1 MKYLPGIILISVIL
15 GQTVLAQEVIYPVT
29 NYTTKDYGREFNP
42 TNWSVTQDKSGI
54 IYAANGFKLLEFD
67 GRTWSSCPINK
78 EAWILSLASD
88 SSGIIY
94 AGSQNEFGYFAP
106 DRVKGLKYFSL
117 SDSLKGDDQYFTN
130 VWKVDIC
137 SLGVIFQAEEKLFIY
152 RNGRVRTVNPTTSF
166 HTSFVVRNILYTR
179 QRDVGLTEWK
189 NDKFVLT
196 SGGEMF
202 KSAGIFFMVP
212 FGTDGREIL
221 VGTRE
226 LGFLIYNTAADIKF
240 RPFHLKDKSLIDQSL
255 ISGGIRLQNG
265 NIGLSTSSG
274 GVIVVDHEGNTSAVI
289 DKAAGIADNEV
300 KQIITDR
307 DQNLWLA
314 LNNGISNVEYSSPLS
329 FYSEKSGIE
338 GSVNSIIRY
347 NGLLYAGTTAGLF
360 IQTKS
365 GLSDKGFSTV
375 TEIKSP
381 VRCLVISEEA
391 LIAGTDAGIYKIKN
405 NSIEKIGNENTF
417 GIHYSSGLKLLFS
430 GGSKGL
436 SVYKAD
442 GSFRKIKLSEEVVS
456 DIISITGKDSDSSD
470 SCVVWIGTRN
480 DGAIRISVNKN
491 YRSIIDRYNTA
502 EGLASGA
509 VFPFYREGEILFG
522 SSEGLYSFIDEQ
534 TVMKSLPDSLKN
546 SPGLSKG
553 YFTSFSFATDSIG
566 KSVSSFLDTPSK
578 TWVCAGNKLAYVDKN
593 NQNLLVNQPFMAVDA
608 GKVNTIYQDAEGI
621 CWFGTSEGLIRYE
634 ISNSRDYSAR
644 FPVLL
649 RRVIVTSSDSVLCSG
664 RYYISDTTGFRI
676 VSEQPLSFKPQLR
689 FADNSLRFDFSASFF
704 EHVDKMMFSC
714 RLEGF
719 DPGWKSWEHKYYQ
732 EYTNLHEG
740 SYVFHVR
747 ARNVYG
753 QISDEAQYAFT
764 ILPPWY
770 RSVTAYFL
778 YIVVSLLL
786 VWLIVKIYSARLKRE
801 NLILEGIVK
810 ERTAEVVRQRDVLEY
825 QKNEIEDSIRYAGRI
840 QNAVLPASQDFT
852 DLVPESF
859 VFFRPR
865 DIVSG
870 DFYWVSK
877 VENKL
882 IISAADCTGHGVPG
896 AFMSMLGVAFLNEI
910 VNKDHIVKPDII
922 LGKLREKVIEALQ
935 QQGISG
941 EAKDGMDI
949 VVISVDY
956 TEMQLNYAGAYNPLL
971 MVRNKQLSEI
981 SADKMPIAIYERM
994 KEFTNHEIKIEKGD
1008 IFYFFSDGY
1017 EDQFGGPEGKKFKG
1031 KKFRELLVEI
1041 SSNPMKEQKE
1051 IIENTFIKWKGD
1063 QDQVDD
1069 IVVLGVRI

>member
-1 MKYLPGIILISVIL
+1 MKYLPGILFISVFL

-67 GRTWSSCPINK
+67 GRTWNSCPINK

-94 AGSQNEFGYFAP
+94 AGSQTEFGYFAP

-117 SDSLKGDDQYFTN
+117 SDLLKDSDRNFTN

-137 SLGVIFQAEEKLFIY
+137 SLGVIFQAEEKLFIF
-152 RNGRVRTVNPTTSF
+152 RNGKISVVTPETSF
-166 HTSFVVRNILYTR
+166 HTSFVVNDILYAR
-179 QRDVGLTEWK
+179 QRDLGLTEWK
-189 NDKFVLT
+189 NDRFVLT
-196 SGGEMF
+196 GGGEIF

-212 FGTDGREIL
+212 FGNDGREIL
-221 VGTRE
+221 IGTRE
-226 LGFLIYNTAADIKF
+226 MGFLIYNPSADIKF
-240 RPFHLKDKSLIDQSL
+240 RPFPVKDKSLIDESL
-255 ISGGIRLQNG
+255 ITGGIRLKNG
-265 NIGLSTSSG
+265 NIALSTSSG
-274 GVIVVDHEGNTSAVI
+274 GVIVIDPEGNTSAVI
-289 DKAAGIADNEV
+289 DKAAGITDNEV

-314 LNNGISNVEYSSPLS
+314 LNNGISSVENSSPLS
-329 FYSEKSGIE
+329 FYSERSGIE

-347 NGLLYAGTTAGLF
+347 NGLLCAGTTAGLF

-365 GLSDKGFSTV
+365 GLQGKGFSPV

-381 VRCLVISEEA
+381 VRCLVTSDEA
-391 LIAGTDAGIYKIKN
+391 LIAGTDAGIYKIKG
-405 NSIEKIGNENTF
+405 NSIEKAGNENSF
-417 GIHYSSGLKLLFS
+417 SLYYSPALKLLFS

-442 GSFRKIKLSEEVVS
+442 GSFRKTKIAEEVLS
-456 DIISITGKDSDSSD
+456 DIISINGKDSENHD
-470 SCVVWIGTRN
+470 SCVVWIGTRY
-480 DGAIRISVNKN
+480 DGAIRISVKKD
-491 YRSIIDRYNTA
+491 YSFTIDRYNA
-502 EGLASGA
+502 MEGLASGA
-509 VFPFYREGEILFG
+509 LFPFYREGEILFG
-522 SSEGLYSFIDEQ
+522 SSEGLYSFINEK
-534 TVMKSLPDSLKN
+534 TVRESLPDSLKN
-546 SPGLSKG
+546 KPELFKG
-553 YFTSFSFATDSIG
+553 YFTSFPFVTDSIG

-578 TWVCAGNKLAYVDKN
+578 IWVCAGNKLAYIDKN
-593 NQNLLVNQPFMAVDA
+593 NHDQLVSQPFMAVDA
-608 GKVNTIYQDAEGI
+608 GKVNTIYQDAGGI
-621 CWFGTSEGLIRYE
+621 CWFGTSEGLIRYD
-634 ISNSRDYSAR
+634 IGNSRDYSAR
-644 FPVLL
+644 FPVLI
-649 RRVIVTSSDSVLCSG
+649 RRVVITRSDSVLFSG

-676 VSEQPLSFKPQLR
+676 VSVQPQSLKPLLR

-704 EHVDKMMFSC
+704 EHTDKMMFSC
-714 RLEGF
+714 RLEGY
-719 DPGWKSWEHKYYQ
+719 DPAWKNWEHKYYQ

-740 SYVFHVR
+740 SYVFHVK

-753 QISDEAQYAFT
+753 QVSDEAQYSFT

-770 RSVTAYFL
+770 RSVFAYIL
-778 YIVVSLLL
+778 YIVASLSL
-786 VWLIVKIYSARLKRE
+786 VWFIVKIYSARLKRE

-877 VENKL
+877 VGNKL
-882 IISAADCTGHGVPG
+882 IISAADCNGHGVPG

-956 TEMQLNYAGAYNPLL
+956 IEMKLNYAGAYNPLL
-971 MVRNKQLSEI
+971 MMRNKQLSEI
-981 SADKMPIAIYERM
+981 AADKMPIAIYERM
-994 KEFTNHEIKIEKGD
+994 KEFTNHEITIEKGD
-1008 IFYFFSDGY
+1008 LFYFFSDGY

-1041 SSNPMKEQKE
+1041 SSRPMKEQKE
-1051 IIENTFIKWKGD
+1051 IIESTFIKWKGN